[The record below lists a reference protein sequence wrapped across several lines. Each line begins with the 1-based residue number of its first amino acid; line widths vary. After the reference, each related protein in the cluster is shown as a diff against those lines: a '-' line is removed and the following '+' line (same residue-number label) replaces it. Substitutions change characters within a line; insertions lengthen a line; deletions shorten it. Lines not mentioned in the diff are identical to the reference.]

1 MQKFYAYSFLVF
13 TLLFSTLAHAG
24 EVGRSQFTSGITD
37 REPVDELISL
47 STDQNGVTYFTEL
60 LDLEGHTVTHQW
72 VYNYKVLF
80 EKSFSVGG
88 PRWRVWSNKTL
99 RPGWS
104 GSWSVN
110 TLDQDGT
117 VLRTQSF
124 EYK

>member
-1 MQKFYAYSFLVF
+1 MQNFYRFSFLIF
-13 TLLFSTLAHAG
+13 TLLLTTLAHAG
-24 EVGRSQFTSGITD
+24 EVGRSQFTTGITE
-37 REPVDELISL
+37 REPVDEVITL
-47 STDQNGVTYFTEL
+47 STDQNQINYFTEL
-60 LDLEGHTVTHQW
+60 LDLQGHTVTHQW

-80 EKSFSVGG
+80 EKAFTVGG

-104 GSWSVN
+104 GNWSVN

-124 EYK
+124 EYQ